1 MNYNVIRCT
10 SVHKIVVTITNVT
23 LIRVDTRYGNCF
35 VFAIGDDTDVSAVK
49 RLHKSYDY
57 NIYHD
62 KKIDVKDVVGIS
74 GDATTLTLEC
84 FDAIQIAVA

>member
-1 MNYNVIRCT
+1 MNCNVIRCT
-10 SVHKIVVTITNVT
+10 SGHEIVVTVTNVT
-23 LIRVDTRYGNCF
+23 LIRVDTRHDNCF

-62 KKIDVKDVVGIS
+62 KKIDVKDVVGVS

>member
-1 MNYNVIRCT
+1 MNYQVTRFSGGYEI
-10 SVHKIVVTITNVT
+10 IVTITNAPV
-23 LIRVDTRYGNCF
+23 LRVDTRAGKCF

-84 FDAIQIAVA
+84 FDTIQIAVD

>member
-10 SVHKIVVTITNVT
+10 GEHEIIVTITNVT
-23 LIRVDTRYGNCF
+23 LVRVDTRYDNCF
-35 VFAIGDDTDVSAVK
+35 VFAIGDDSEVSAVK

-62 KKIDVKDVVGIS
+62 KKIDVKDVVGVS
-74 GDATTLTLEC
+74 GDATTLTLEH
-84 FDAIQIAVA
+84 FDTIQIAIN